1 MTLYDIWHD
10 CDDTDTF
17 DVLMQADQLTS
28 DIAAER
34 THSQKVDAERSMLDR
49 QNKELQ
55 AKLSEL
61 EAQLKTRTKA
71 AMQAL
76 ESKIANL
83 EEQLDAEA
91 RLVQLMY
98 CESFSI
104 NKFAKCWSIFKI
116 LLFSKYKKIRN
127 IRFVGNFIQNKS
139 CVLL

>member
-1 MTLYDIWHD
+1 
-10 CDDTDTF
+10 
-17 DVLMQADQLTS
+17 
-28 DIAAER
+28 
-34 THSQKVDAERSMLDR
+34 MLDR

-91 RLVQLMY
+91 RLV
-98 CESFSI
+98 
-104 NKFAKCWSIFKI
+104 
-116 LLFSKYKKIRN
+116 
-127 IRFVGNFIQNKS
+127 
-139 CVLL
+139 